1 MRSLTALFDTTPFLL
16 FFYALL
22 LLTLVLLL
30 TRRWWADRFRA
41 WYARNYL
48 GAVLGSLLALFLIVF
63 LAPDLF
69 FTILPGET
77 GLLWSRFGGGTR
89 LEEPYAEGSFMKL
102 PWDKIYKYDMRYQRV
117 TAPIVAITREG
128 LEIQIVL
135 VARFRPIRERIGYLH
150 KHVGPEYVQKLL
162 VPELGAVARQ
172 LVAERTAEQVYSQQR
187 QAVQDEILA
196 WSRQDLVVNSEQR
209 IDTDAPRVRD
219 EEPELTGVRPQI
231 ADFLELEDVLVQ
243 SVTVPA
249 SVARAIES
257 KVVQLHLNEEYVYR
271 LARERNEVLRKGLE
285 GEGIALFQ
293 SKVAAGISDRY
304 LKWKGIDATL
314 ELAKS
319 PNAKIVVIGSGE
331 GGMPLILGGFA
342 EGTGAAG
349 TGDTAGRA
357 GAAPQGS
364 AAVSPQ
370 GAGSELAGQA
380 TSVPEADSVI
390 DRLLQGE
397 VNLRDLVRGSVEDS
411 EDNFVNPEPT
421 PQPLR
426 PPGRP
431 ER

>member
-16 FFYALL
+16 FFYGLL
-22 LLTLVLLL
+22 LLTLVLVL
-30 TRRWWADRFRA
+30 TRRWWVDPFRA
-41 WYARNYL
+41 WYARHYL
-48 GAVLGSLLALFLIVF
+48 GAVLGSLLVLFVIVF
-63 LAPDLF
+63 LGPDLF

-77 GLLWSRFGGGTR
+77 GVLWSRFGGGTR
-89 LEEPYAEGSFMKL
+89 LEEPYAEGSFLKL
-102 PWDKIYKYDMRYQRV
+102 PWDRIYKYNMRYQRV
-117 TAPIVAITREG
+117 TAPIVAVTREG
-128 LEIQIVL
+128 LEIQMVL
-135 VARFRPIRERIGYLH
+135 MARFRPIRERIGYLH
-150 KHVGPEYVQKLL
+150 KHVGPRYVERLL

-172 LVAERTAEQVYSQQR
+172 VVAERTAEQVYSQER
-187 QAVQDEILA
+187 KAVQDEILA
-196 WSRQDLVVNSEQR
+196 WMRQDLVVNSDQR

-219 EEPELTGVRPQI
+219 ENPALTGVRPQI

-257 KVVQLHLNEEYVYR
+257 KVVQSHLNEEYIYR

-293 SKVAAGISDRY
+293 SKVSAGISDRY

-342 EGTGAAG
+342 EGTAGGSGAG
-349 TGDTAGRA
+349 TG
-357 GAAPQGS
+357 AAGS

-390 DRLLQGE
+390 DRLLQGD
-397 VNLRDLVRGSVEDS
+397 VNLRDLVRDS
-411 EDNFVNPEPT
+411 TEESESIFVNPEQT
-421 PQPLR
+421 PQPPR